1 MQSIR
6 INLAAL
12 LRPVRFLVIAFTCA
26 LLLLTQAMPASA
38 ASDPLYSGSSS
49 PTKGEAQLKNV
60 ESKSLEVLESGGPY
74 GMEKQQAETKGK
86 GLNAAQG
93 DADIDKMY
101 RPSNSQ
107 DAPPSV
113 EQTIQKNLEKVQ
125 GK

>member
-6 INLAAL
+6 INLSAL

-26 LLLLTQAMPASA
+26 LLLVAQAAPAFA
-38 ASDPLYSGSSS
+38 ASSMYSGSSS
-49 PTKGEAQLKNV
+49 PTKGEAQLKGI
-60 ESKSLEVLESGGPY
+60 EEKSLEALEAGGPY
-74 GMEKQQAETKGK
+74 GLEKEEAETQGK

-93 DADIDKMY
+93 DADVNKMY

-113 EQTIQKNLEKVQ
+113 EQNVKKGLEKLQ

>member
-6 INLAAL
+6 INLSAL
-12 LRPVRFLVIAFTCA
+12 LRPVRFLVVAFTCA
-26 LLLLTQAMPASA
+26 LLLVAQAAPAFA
-38 ASDPLYSGSSS
+38 DAPIYSGSSS
-49 PTKGEAQLKNV
+49 PTKGEAQLKGI
-60 ESKSLEVLESGGPY
+60 EAKAYEAIEAPDPY
-74 GMEKQQAETKGK
+74 GLEKQEAETQGK

-113 EQTIQKNLEKVQ
+113 EQTIKKNLEKLQ

>member
-6 INLAAL
+6 INLSAL

-26 LLLLTQAMPASA
+26 LLFVTQAAPAFA
-38 ASDPLYSGSSS
+38 ASSMYSGISS
-49 PTKGEAQLKNV
+49 PTKGEAQLKRI
-60 ESKSLEVLESGGPY
+60 EEKSYQAIEAQDPY
-74 GMEKQQAETKGK
+74 GLEKQEVETQGK

-93 DADIDKMY
+93 DADVDKMY

-113 EQTIQKNLEKVQ
+113 EQPIKKNLEKLQ

>member
-6 INLAAL
+6 INLAAV

-26 LLLLTQAMPASA
+26 VLLFTQAMPAFA
-38 ASDPLYSGSSS
+38 ANSSMYSGSSS
-49 PTKGEAQLKNV
+49 VTKGEDQLKGI
-60 ESKSLEVLESGGPY
+60 ESKSLDALEAGGPY
-74 GMEKQQAETKGK
+74 GMKEEQELTKGK

-107 DAPPSV
+107 NASPSV
-113 EQTIQKNLEKVQ
+113 EQTIQKNLEKLE

>member
-6 INLAAL
+6 INLSAL

-26 LLLLTQAMPASA
+26 LLLVTQAAPAFA
-38 ASDPLYSGSSS
+38 ASSMYSGSSS
-49 PTKGEAQLKNV
+49 PTKGEAQLKGI
-60 ESKSLEVLESGGPY
+60 EEKSYQAIEANDPY
-74 GMEKQQAETKGK
+74 GIEKEEVETQGK

-107 DAPPSV
+107 DAAPSV
-113 EQTIQKNLEKVQ
+113 EQTIKKNLEKLQ

>member
-6 INLAAL
+6 INLSAL

-26 LLLLTQAMPASA
+26 LLLFTQAAPAFA
-38 ASDPLYSGSSS
+38 APIYSGSSS
-49 PTKGEAQLKNV
+49 PTKGEAQLKGI
-60 ESKSLEVLESGGPY
+60 EEKSIEALEAGGPY
-74 GMEKQQAETKGK
+74 GLEKEEAETQGK
-86 GLNAAQG
+86 GLNSAQG

-113 EQTIQKNLEKVQ
+113 EQTIKKSLEKFQ